1 MKFEKGDIGIIEG
14 TIVMDDIECQPTDEI
29 RIAKADN
36 PYKCIFTVQ
45 ANYYMT
51 GEWIIE

>member
-14 TIVMDDIECQPTDEI
+14 TIVMDDI
-29 RIAKADN
+29 
-36 PYKCIFTVQ
+36 FTVQ

-51 GEWIIE
+51 GEWIIK